1 MRVFHSARHLL
12 HFPKGEL
19 HNGEMVVPFERPSRM
34 EYVLARLRQQGFD
47 DPVEPAEYDPV
58 PVSRVHDSGY
68 LDFLETAW
76 SRWTAEG
83 NKGDIIPTSFPVR
96 RTQHS
101 RPPRNI
107 DGKAGHYS
115 AAAET
120 AITAG
125 TWQAVMSSCAS
136 AQSAQ
141 RHVAQGARSAFALCR
156 PPGHHAGI
164 DWFGGYCFINNAA
177 VAAEMFRMDGASKVA
192 VLDVDFHHG
201 NGTQDIFYH
210 RGDVLFVSLHGQPE
224 DAFPHFLGYA
234 DETGEGTGEGAN
246 LNLPMPPGTA
256 YPVWAEAL
264 DFGLRAIRDF
274 GAEALVVSLGVDAFK
289 DDPISFFKLES
300 QDFTD
305 CGRRIGKLGLPTVF
319 CMEGGYA
326 IDAIGVNTVN
336 VLEGFEA
343 G

>member
-1 MRVFHSARHLL
+1 MKVFHSPKHLL

-19 HNGEMVVPFERPSRM
+19 YNGEMVLPFERPSRM
-34 EYVLARLRQQGFD
+34 EYVLERLGQRGFND
-47 DPVEPAEYDPV
+47 VVEPGDYDPK
-58 PVSRVHDSGY
+58 PVSRVHDGGY
-68 LDFLETAW
+68 LEFLETAW
-76 SRWTAEG
+76 SQWTAEG
-83 NKGDIIPTSFPVR
+83 HKGDIIPTSFPVR
-96 RTQHS
+96 RTQQS
-101 RPPRNI
+101 RPPCNI